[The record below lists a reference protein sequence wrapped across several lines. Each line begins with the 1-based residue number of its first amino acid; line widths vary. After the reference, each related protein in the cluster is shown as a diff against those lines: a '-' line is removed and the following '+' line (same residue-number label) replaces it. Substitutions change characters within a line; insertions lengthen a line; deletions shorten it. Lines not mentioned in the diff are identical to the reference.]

1 MLNTLDAAY
10 KIQQFRN
17 FSLNPKY
24 SFYWA
29 TLGNAKSLGLE
40 DEIGSFK
47 KGSFADII
55 VLDSSSDMVSKIRM
69 ETCETLAEELFIL
82 QTLGGAH
89 SIKSVYIA
97 GNLLL

>member
-1 MLNTLDAAY
+1 M
-10 KIQQFRN
+10 
-17 FSLNPKY
+17 
-24 SFYWA
+24 
-29 TLGNAKSLGLE
+29 
-40 DEIGSFK
+40 
-47 KGSFADII
+47 
-55 VLDSSSDMVSKIRM
+55 DSSSDMVSKIRM